1 MYTFSNS
8 FLANALKDPEWGNF
22 IRPDT
27 DLECLTDPNDKYKLA
42 RGSDYR
48 PDYTPFITESPEF
61 HAVTKRIEDV
71 GRTFTFEDQCS
82 AKYYHD
88 IFQLMPSISD
98 KITRVVDVG
107 VFMGGSASV
116 LAGCI
121 ENKNIQLDL
130 VDFGSEYLRITY
142 ERIRRTFPEVAKRT
156 RLFLGDLPT
165 YINTVLINDENI
177 SSLIHHDASH
187 NFNEVIRDLA
197 ALSFVKDKVNG
208 LIIQDTHLRG
218 GNIGTN
224 FFVDA
229 ALYAVF
235 GGQMQFYEIGIK
247 LPTATEP
254 AFEASRF
261 GTYFIDNQAEGMY
274 IPFNLVQ
281 FRYPHPSIKLESIL
295 PKAEFVA

>member
-22 IRPDT
+22 IKPDAE
-27 DLECLTDPNDKYKLA
+27 LESLQDPNDKYKLA
-42 RGSDYR
+42 RGSEYR
-48 PDYTPFITESPEF
+48 PNYSSFVAQSPAF
-61 HAVTKRIEDV
+61 HHIIKRIEEV
-71 GRTFTFEDQCS
+71 RNNFTFEDQCS
-82 AKYYHD
+82 AKYYFD
-88 IFQLMPSISD
+88 VFNLMQLLSE

-107 VFMGGSASV
+107 VFMGGSASI

-121 ENKNIQLDL
+121 ENKNLQLDL

-165 YINTVLINDENI
+165 YTNNVLLPEANVI
-177 SSLIHHDASH
+177 SLIHHDASH
-187 NFNEVIRDLA
+187 NFNEVIRDLT

-218 GNIGTN
+218 GNVGTC

-235 GGQMQFYEIGIK
+235 GGQMPFCEIGIK

-254 AFEASRF
+254 SFQSNKF

-274 IPFNLVQ
+274 IPFNLAK
-281 FRYPHPSIKLESIL
+281 FRYPHPSIKIESIL
-295 PKAEFVA
+295 PKAEFVT